1 MEQPSLIV
9 AAVLTAAAFISQFAQ
24 GQTPPDNTGANKV
37 ESNDAHRTAQGQ
49 SNEPSDLEVTREIR
63 RSVVADSSLSTYAH
77 NVKIVTEAGRVTLNG
92 VVRTDAE
99 KAAVVSKAAQVAG
112 ASNVVDE
119 LKVAPAD

>member
-37 ESNDAHRTAQGQ
+37 ESNDSHRTAQGQ